1 MFKFK
6 KLFFITALFALL
18 AVAALP
24 ASNAFALTTRIVRFA
39 TVEKVSIISS
49 NQPASFRLR
58 GTYTCDKV
66 QITSAVSGKI
76 INIDVWDVKIVGG
89 GNKCQTKQAF
99 NRVVSFGVLVPG
111 KYTVYINQTNPG
123 LAQKKFTFIAPL
135 IFGTPTPEVTHQ

>member
-1 MFKFK
+1 MLK
-6 KLFFITALFALL
+6 KLFFLAAL
-18 AVAALP
+18 VAMLVMTTLP
-24 ASNAFALTTRIVRFA
+24 ASPAFALTTHNVRFA
-39 TVEKVSIISS
+39 VVEKVSIVSS

>member
-1 MFKFK
+1 MFKIK
-6 KLFFITALFALL
+6 KLFLAITLVALV
-18 AVAALP
+18 VAALP
-24 ASNAFALTTRIVRFA
+24 ATSAFALTTRIVRFA
-39 TVEKVSIISS
+39 TVDKITMVTA
-49 NQPASFRLR
+49 QPASFRLR

-76 INIDVWDVKIVGG
+76 INIDVHDVKIVGG